1 MKKPS
6 QIRKLGS
13 PLMRLFGYL
22 SGARATRVP
31 HTRSMQ
37 NWIAQWS
44 KTQHQPWYLLLN
56 PTGVD
61 SQEFLEH
68 VLPKSSDRAL
78 FHHQG
83 KGEIPLWITEPAL
96 VIEIQ
101 DHHEVTPQLEEEK
114 RLATHPGHINLY
126 EQLQRQRLKQPVH
139 GIILL
144 LDLAWFA
151 QSETSERE
159 QVAKRIEAQ
168 LHEIPTHLGMRPRV
182 YLCATHLE
190 SLAGYSAWHAHLGR
204 TALQKLLGIHFS
216 QQKNGHWRQELAA
229 FWQQWHQQLLRDQAP
244 LLMQANDRP
253 SRGKLFEFQQQIQA
267 LGADLVPWLSTVI
280 SPAHALEMRGFFL
293 GSHGKSS
300 ASAALPQQPLCQRY
314 RLNPKC
320 ATTEGRPSLPACLQ
334 PLFGQALLSE
344 AASSPRSTD
353 YAQQQQGRRRASL
366 LGLGLCSTVLVLGWF
381 HYFQI
386 NQRAGE
392 QLLQQ
397 LTLPIQEFGPSAT
410 QFLGLKQLTALE
422 KQRDEMI
429 KPNDRIGLPIW
440 LADMGLSQR
449 GRLRQA
455 LDQNYQSQLYQSLLP
470 GLMQILH
477 DQLLTAAAGSE
488 EQMTL
493 LTIMRILDDPQNH
506 HPEWA
511 LTYIDEHLEALLP
524 PNQVTSLTRPAREQ
538 IHEHLTNALSS
549 TNWQQARRHGELIAI
564 ERYRPYA
571 AAILTAQEELQ
582 QQPLEQHL
590 YREIRQQ
597 AEEALPI
604 DIQLINILDK
614 PFTELLTSSDAQAI
628 RVPSWFTRT
637 GAEFLSAREAQL
649 LQQGRF
655 ARWVLGSEIHD
666 SASEEQKLLAKIRQ
680 LYQREATAY
689 WERAF
694 GHLEWQPP
702 QDAPQLMR
710 QLHLLNDP
718 ARPLASW
725 IMRQQPYWPDGA
737 LPIGGITPSQPANQA
752 PASASSLQPPP
763 WTSLQRLT
771 IADEAKNSPLTSLQR
786 DLFELENYLG
796 PILMAGDSGTAATQL
811 LGTRSLDDPINR
823 LRQHAQRLPPPLD
836 RWMTELSNSADIQ
849 LRRQAAGTL
858 NEQWQSEILAEYEQR
873 LAHRYPFAPG
883 ASQDAELAD
892 IQQFFQP
899 HGTFDNFYQKQR
911 LILEHRNDDQT
922 AMATNWA
929 ELQQAAEQAKRIQK
943 LLFNHQGE
951 LEMQFVIEPLELSAN
966 QRRSLLNID
975 GQLVDYRHDQQAEI
989 PLIWPNSEEKSAES
1003 TLTLV
1008 PVAKDQAPRSIQTS
1022 GAWALF
1028 RLLQQAQQKR
1038 LGKQETELVFQL
1050 NGGKMRYRLSS
1061 HAGAIDLDLFSR
1073 FKLPQRLE

>member
-1 MKKPS
+1 MKQPI
-6 QIRKLGS
+6 QIWNLGS
-13 PLMRLFGYL
+13 RLMRFLRIRRGVHM
-22 SGARATRVP
+22 ATPRP
-31 HTRSMQ
+31 TTAGQ
-37 NWIAQWS
+37 PQIAQWC
-44 KTQHQPWYLLLN
+44 KTQRQPWYLLLN

-61 SQEFLEH
+61 SQAFLEH
-68 VLPKSSDRAL
+68 VLPPAAEGAARHSPE
-78 FHHQG
+78 
-83 KGEIPLWITEPAL
+83 KGEIPHWIGESAL
-96 VIEIQ
+96 VIDIQ
-101 DHHEVTPQLEEEK
+101 GPLGAKTHLEEEGDV
-114 RLATHPGHINLY
+114 THPSHSQLY
-126 EQLQRQRLKQPVH
+126 QQLRRYRLKQPIH

-144 LDLAWFA
+144 LDLAWLLH
-151 QSETSERE
+151 SEPSERE
-159 QVAKRIEAQ
+159 PLAKQISARLYEVSS
-168 LHEIPTHLGMRPRV
+168 HLGMHPRV

-190 SLAGYSAWHAHLGR
+190 SLVGYAAWHAHLSP
-204 TALQKLLGIHFS
+204 TTSQNLLGIHFS
-216 QQKNGHWRQELAA
+216 HQKGSHWQQELTA
-229 FWQQWHQQLLRDQAP
+229 FWQQWHQQMIRDQAP
-244 LLMQANDRP
+244 LLIQTKDPRT
-253 SRGKLFEFQQQIQA
+253 RGQLFEFQQQIQT
-267 LGADLVPWLSTVI
+267 LGADLVSWLSTVI
-280 SPAHALEMRGFFL
+280 SPTHLLEMRGFFL
-293 GSHGKSS
+293 GSHGHAS
-300 ASAALPQQPLCQRY
+300 AVAALPHQPLCQRY
-314 RLNPKC
+314 RLKTEYTEPENR
-320 ATTEGRPSLPACLQ
+320 ATLPAGLQ
-334 PLFGQALLSE
+334 SLFDLAVLPE
-344 AASSPRSTD
+344 AASCPPSTT
-353 YAQQQQGRRRASL
+353 YEQRQQARRKAGL
-366 LGLGLCSTVLVLGWF
+366 LGLGLCSVILVSSWF
-381 HYFQI
+381 HYFQS
-386 NQRAGE
+386 NLSVGDRLLE
-392 QLLQQ
+392 QLTMPMRQ
-397 LTLPIQEFGPSAT
+397 LSPSAT
-410 QFLGLKQLTALE
+410 QLLGLNQLTAIE
-422 KQRDEMI
+422 QQRHEISGISD
-429 KPNDRIGLPIW
+429 NSSLPDW
-440 LADMGLSQR
+440 LTDLGLSQR
-449 GRLRQA
+449 KRLRQA

-470 GLMQILH
+470 GLMQLLQ
-477 DQLLTAAAGSE
+477 DRLLTAIAGSE

-493 LTIMRILDDPQNH
+493 LTIMRILDDPQGH

-511 LTYIDEHLEALLP
+511 LTYIDEQLETLLP
-524 PNQVTSLTRPAREQ
+524 PNATALLTRQTREQ
-538 IHEHLTNALSS
+538 LRQHLANALQS
-549 TNWQQARRHGELIAI
+549 TNWQQARQNGDRIAI
-564 ERYRPYA
+564 ENYRPYA
-571 AAILTAQEELQ
+571 SSIMTAQQELQ
-582 QQPLEQHL
+582 QQPLAQRL
-590 YREIRQQ
+590 YQGIRRQ
-597 AEEALPI
+597 AEKAQPI
-604 DIQLINILDK
+604 DIQLITILDN
-614 PFTELLTSSDAQAI
+614 PFTDLLTTTDERAI
-628 RVPSWFTRT
+628 RIPSWFTRS

-655 ARWVLGSEIHD
+655 EQWVLSSKIHD
-666 SASEEQKLLAKIRQ
+666 SASAEQTLLTQIRQ
-680 LYQREATAY
+680 LYQREAAAY

-694 GHLEWQPP
+694 SHLEWQPP
-702 QDAPQLMR
+702 RDAPQLMR
-710 QLHLLNDP
+710 QMHLLNDP
-718 ARPLASW
+718 TRPLACW

-737 LPIGGITPSQPANQA
+737 LAIGGISPPQPNNPA
-752 PASASSLQPPP
+752 PASTPNRQPAP

-771 IADEAKNSPLTSLQR
+771 IADEAKNSSLNSLQR
-786 DLFELENYLG
+786 DLFELENYMA
-796 PILMAGDSGTAATQL
+796 PILMAEDPGSAASQL
-811 LGTRSLDDPINR
+811 LETRSLNDPINR
-823 LRQHAQRLPPPLD
+823 LRQHAQQLPPPLD

-858 NEQWQSEILAEYEQR
+858 NEQWQSEIFAEYEQR